1 MAEAGDRAGTGAGTG
16 EAELDRASED
26 ITMRALRMRER
37 LVAGRELAEV
47 AADEGLTPRRARQ
60 LMAEAV
66 AQRGFDP

>member
-1 MAEAGDRAGTGAGTG
+1 MAEAGDRAGMGARTG

-47 AADEGLTPRRARQ
+47 AADEGLTPRRARE